1 MLRAFLA
8 NMNRIMFGLNGLIHK
23 PNAFWGPSILAFST
37 IPNKPVLENQLNKPA
52 MTEEEQLEALY
63 AELAKHPNIGNSSND
78 APIDPATGDYMI
90 TYEGMRKVLGG
101 NGSGTPDGLAPYA
114 VAAFNFYTEDIAI
127 LPIPIYRL
135 AILTQSSKMHYY

>member
-1 MLRAFLA
+1 
-8 NMNRIMFGLNGLIHK
+8 MNELTVDEYLKNRERYIG
-23 PNAFWGPSILAFST
+23 ILAFAT
-37 IPNKPVLENQLNKPA
+37 IPNKPVSENQLNKPA

-78 APIDPATGDYMI
+78 APIDPATGEYMI
-90 TYEGMRKVLGG
+90 PYESMRKVLGG